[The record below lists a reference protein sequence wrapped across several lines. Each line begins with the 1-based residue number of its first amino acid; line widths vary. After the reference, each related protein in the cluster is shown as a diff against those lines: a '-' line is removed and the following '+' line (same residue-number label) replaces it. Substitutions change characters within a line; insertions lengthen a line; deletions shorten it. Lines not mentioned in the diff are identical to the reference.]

1 MVEIILYLVAAADKI
16 VGCRGNTKDLMPNQ
30 HFLRAVFSI
39 KTHRRQK
46 ILWPGLAG
54 KRGFVMEQ
62 GSWGNVERALIILYW
77 LFIYMLTVSFA
88 DIFAPLVTSD
98 MSLDYVLI
106 WYPVF
111 VYLKAEGN
119 LSMVAWFCSIMGFL
133 DIAIISR
140 YFDEYNHIWLG
151 LRTVLLLAVLFPYF
165 CVALFYFNGAVDTY
179 LQENLVESTTH
190 H

>member
-1 MVEIILYLVAAADKI
+1 VRLFALYK
-16 VGCRGNTKDLMPNQ
+16 
-30 HFLRAVFSI
+30 
-39 KTHRRQK
+39 HRRRKRLEHIQTRVS
-46 ILWPGLAG
+46 G
-54 KRGFVMEQ
+54 KRGYAMEQ

-77 LFIYMLTVSFA
+77 LLIYMLTVSFA
-88 DIFAPLVTSD
+88 DIFAPLVSSD
-98 MSLDYVLI
+98 MSLDYILI

-179 LQENLVESTTH
+179 LQESLVEPTTH